1 MQTYI
6 KILEKASSREKKF
19 SLSCLRSQFQ
29 SFYRF
34 GTDEGSSEIGGEG
47 EEHQQGEVD
56 AVAEV
61 VGEDAGE
68 CARDRD
74 ADGGEGKAVGVEHDG
89 MVAP

>member
-6 KILEKASSREKKF
+6 KFLEKASGREKKF
-19 SLSCLRSQFQ
+19 SPSCLRSQFQ
-29 SFYRF
+29 TFYRF
-34 GTDEGSSEIGGEG
+34 GTHEGSSEIGGEG

-89 MVAP
+89 MVAS

>member
-6 KILEKASSREKKF
+6 FFLEKASGREKKF
-19 SLSCLRSQFQ
+19 RPSCPRSQFQ
-29 SFYRF
+29 TLYRF
-34 GTDEGSSEIGGEG
+34 GADEGSSEIGGEG

-74 ADGGEGKAVGVEHDG
+74 ANGGEGKAVGVEHDG

>member
-1 MQTYI
+1 M
-6 KILEKASSREKKF
+6 F
-19 SLSCLRSQFQ
+19 SLTRQAVLETTVCPRSQFQ
-29 SFYRF
+29 TLYRF
-34 GTDEGSSEIGGEG
+34 GAHEGSSEIGGEG

-74 ADGGEGKAVGVEHDG
+74 ADGSEGKAVGVEHDG
-89 MVAP
+89 MVAS

>member
-6 KILEKASSREKKF
+6 KFLEKASGREKKF
-19 SLSCLRSQFQ
+19 SQLCPRSQFQ
-29 SFYRF
+29 TFYRF
-34 GTDEGSSEIGGEG
+34 GAHEGGSEIGGEG

-56 AVAEV
+56 AVAEI

>member
-6 KILEKASSREKKF
+6 KFLEKASGREKKF
-19 SLSCLRSQFQ
+19 RPSCPRSQFQ
-29 SFYRF
+29 TFYRF
-34 GTDEGSSEIGGEG
+34 GADEGSSEIGGEG

-68 CARDRD
+68 CSRDRD
-74 ADGGEGKAVGVEHDG
+74 ADSGEGKAVGVEHDG

>member
-6 KILEKASSREKKF
+6 KFLEKASGWEKKF
-19 SLSCLRSQFQ
+19 RPSCPRSQFQ
-29 SFYRF
+29 TFYWF

-74 ADGGEGKAVGVEHDG
+74 ADSSEGKAVGVEHDG